1 MKTTGERLENGK
13 IMIKGFPKQVFDD
26 IKNSDFKKYNKKDV
40 SKDLR
45 ITSKELAGSILD
57 STLKKYGVK
66 YE

>member
-1 MKTTGERLENGK
+1 MKTTGGRLENGK
-13 IMIKGFPKQVFDD
+13 IMIKDFLKQVFDD

-45 ITSKELAGSILD
+45 ITSKKLAGNIWD

>member
-1 MKTTGERLENGK
+1 
-13 IMIKGFPKQVFDD
+13 MIKDFPKQVFDD

>member
-1 MKTTGERLENGK
+1 MKTTGGRLENGK
-13 IMIKGFPKQVFDD
+13 IMIKDFPKQVFDD

-45 ITSKELAGSILD
+45 ITSKELDESILD

>member
-1 MKTTGERLENGK
+1 MKKTGERLENGK
-13 IMIKGFPKQVFDD
+13 IMIKDFPKQVFDD

-45 ITSKELAGSILD
+45 ITSKELDGSILD